1 MDKQAPQ
8 QSLTLR
14 FLGQSPQLREQ
25 ALPLQFEIATP
36 TPTLNVGQTVKVLIT
51 TRQTLKGIAVPRSSV
66 LKNSRGEPLLWT
78 HPSAESF
85 VPQRVTVQ
93 ALDGDTVAVLSGLQD
108 GARVVTQGVA
118 TLTQIR

>member
-1 MDKQAPQ
+1 M
-8 QSLTLR
+8 
-14 FLGQSPQLREQ
+14 
-25 ALPLQFEIATP
+25 
-36 TPTLNVGQTVKVLIT
+36 KVLIT
-51 TRQTLKGIAVPRSSV
+51 TRQTLKGISVPRSSV